1 MRNVALFGRM
11 AAGKS
16 TIAAALEDAGYHR
29 MSFAAPLKNIA
40 ALAYGPIVKGD
51 MYEVTPR
58 EAGFDRVLVSGREI
72 LQDIGQ
78 YMKYVDRDFW
88 LKCFLRDAN
97 RYDTMPLVV
106 DDGRFTF
113 ERDLLRS
120 NGWLIVGIDT
130 DDEVRYNRYETL
142 YGRRPTTDEANHE
155 SEAEVPGI
163 VADADIIVDGTVEAY
178 KNLTRILQEASA

>member
-1 MRNVALFGRM
+1 M

-40 ALAYGPIVKGD
+40 ALAYGPISKSE

-58 EAGFDRVLVSGREI
+58 EEGYDKHLVSGREI

-88 LKCFLRDAN
+88 MKCFLRDAQ

-106 DDGRFTF
+106 DDGRFLF
-113 ERDLLRS
+113 ERDMLRR
-120 NGWLIVGIDT
+120 NGWFIVGIDT
-130 DDEVRYNRYETL
+130 PQDVRYDRYQTL
-142 YGRRPTTDEANHE
+142 YGRRPTESEANHE
-155 SEAEVPGI
+155 SERDVPEI
-163 VADADIIVDGTVEAY
+163 IRTADVIVDGTEEAY
-178 KNLTRILQEASA
+178 VNVKKILGLADA

>member
-1 MRNVALFGRM
+1 M

-29 MSFAAPLKNIA
+29 MSFAGPLKNIA
-40 ALAYGPIVKGD
+40 ALAYGPVSKAE
-51 MYEVTPR
+51 MYEVMPIA
-58 EAGFDRVLVSGREI
+58 AGFDKHLVSGREI

-88 LKCFLRDAN
+88 MKCFLRDAE

-106 DDGRFTF
+106 DDGRFLF

-130 DDEVRYNRYETL
+130 EDEVRYDRYQTL
-142 YGRRPTTDEANHE
+142 YGRRPTEAEATHE
-155 SEAEVPGI
+155 SERDVPQI
-163 VADADIIVDGTVEAY
+163 VRESDIIVSGTTEAY
-178 KNLTRILQEASA
+178 QNVRAILERANERGTPRR